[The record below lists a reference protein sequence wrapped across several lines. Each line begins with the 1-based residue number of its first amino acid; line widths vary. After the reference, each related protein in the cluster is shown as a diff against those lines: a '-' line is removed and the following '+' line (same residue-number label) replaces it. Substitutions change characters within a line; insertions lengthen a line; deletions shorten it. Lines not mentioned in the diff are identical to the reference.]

1 VGDAAED
8 LPEQLPEQLK
18 RIEAAVGE
26 LLRLTASPRVHD
38 ALVTATGIPISR
50 TNSRL
55 LAYVEERGP
64 ISVSKIAGMLDVSQ
78 PTASRSLQQL
88 EEEGL
93 VTRTSDPADGRVVVY
108 AVTAKGRRARQK
120 LRQHMHDQLAVAL
133 TDLGEDR
140 TTEIADALDELV
152 QRLRGRQRV
161 TSERSDSP
169 LRP

>member
-1 VGDAAED
+1 VTGNGE
-8 LPEQLPEQLK
+8 LL
-18 RIEAAVGE
+18 RIERAVGE

-38 ALVTATGIPISR
+38 ALVTATGVAISR

-64 ISVSKIAGMLDVSQ
+64 ISVSKIAAVLDVSQ

-93 VTRTSDPADGRVVVY
+93 VTRESDPEDGRLVVY
-108 AVTAKGRRARQK
+108 AVSPKGRRVRQK

-133 TDLGEDR
+133 TDLSDDR
-140 TTEIADALDELV
+140 TGEIADALDELV
-152 QRLRGRQRV
+152 DRLRGRQR
-161 TSERSDSP
+161 TAHR
-169 LRP
+169 

>member
-1 VGDAAED
+1 VTDDGE
-8 LPEQLPEQLK
+8 LL
-18 RIEAAVGE
+18 RIERAVGE

-38 ALVTATGIPISR
+38 ALVNATGVAISR

-93 VTRTSDPADGRVVVY
+93 VTRESDPDDGRVVVY
-108 AVTAKGRRARQK
+108 AVTTKGRKARQK
-120 LRQHMHDQLAVAL
+120 LRQHMHDQLATAL
-133 TDLGEDR
+133 RDLSGDR
-140 TTEIADALDELV
+140 TEEIADALDELV
-152 QRLRGRQRV
+152 DRLRGRQR
-161 TSERSDSP
+161 TTA
-169 LRP
+169 

>member
-1 VGDAAED
+1 MTDNGE
-8 LPEQLPEQLK
+8 LR
-18 RIEAAVGE
+18 RIEHAVGE
-26 LLRLTASPRVHD
+26 LLRLTASPRVHE
-38 ALVTATGIPISR
+38 ALVSATGVAISR

-93 VTRTSDPADGRVVVY
+93 VTRESDPDDGRVVVY
-108 AVTAKGRRARQK
+108 AVTGKGRKARQK

-133 TDLGEDR
+133 AELSDDR
-140 TTEIADALDELV
+140 TGEIADALDELV
-152 QRLRGRQRV
+152 DRLRGRHRTTV
-161 TSERSDSP
+161 
-169 LRP
+169 

>member
-1 VGDAAED
+1 MTDDGE
-8 LPEQLPEQLK
+8 LL
-18 RIEAAVGE
+18 RIERAVGE

-38 ALVTATGIPISR
+38 ALVNATGVAISR

-93 VTRTSDPADGRVVVY
+93 VTRESDPDDGRVVVY
-108 AVTAKGRRARQK
+108 AVTTKGRKARQK
-120 LRQHMHDQLAVAL
+120 LRQHMHDQLATAL
-133 TDLGEDR
+133 RDLSGDR
-140 TTEIADALDELV
+140 TEEIADALDELV
-152 QRLRGRQRV
+152 DRLRGRQR
-161 TSERSDSP
+161 TTA
-169 LRP
+169 

>member
-1 VGDAAED
+1 MTDNGE
-8 LPEQLPEQLK
+8 LR
-18 RIEAAVGE
+18 RIEHAVGE
-26 LLRLTASPRVHD
+26 LLRLTASPRVHE
-38 ALVTATGIPISR
+38 ALVSATGVAISR

-93 VTRTSDPADGRVVVY
+93 VTRESDPDDGRVVVY
-108 AVTAKGRRARQK
+108 AVTGKGRKARQK

-133 TDLGEDR
+133 AELSDDR
-140 TTEIADALDELV
+140 TGEIADALDELV
-152 QRLRGRQRV
+152 DRLRGRQR
-161 TSERSDSP
+161 TTA
-169 LRP
+169 